1 MENDSSRKIK
11 VQAIS
16 VITLF
21 VFLFDIYV
29 IVNMQNNY
37 QVLGIAALVT
47 LICVS
52 LTISR
57 WLKLGEKEIQRS
69 EEQYVDI
76 MKAEKS
82 THLVSQKKF
91 QELDEKLNFIGQ
103 KIMPLEKAN
112 SVNQKKIAN
121 MLESLMDGQKKVA
134 KITIS
139 RSKEN
144 ANALMNS
151 NDQMIKQM
159 EEFQQSIYGM
169 KDEVSSRQ
177 DAILSKQD
185 EVLSKQDEV

>member
-57 WLKLGEKEIQRS
+57 WLKLGEKESQRS

-91 QELDEKLNFIGQ
+91 YRSENYASGKGKFRKSEKDCKYAGISDGRT
-103 KIMPLEKAN
+103 EKSCKN
-112 SVNQKKIAN
+112 NNQP
-121 MLESLMDGQKKVA
+121 Q
-134 KITIS
+134 
-139 RSKEN
+139 
-144 ANALMNS
+144 
-151 NDQMIKQM
+151 
-159 EEFQQSIYGM
+159 
-169 KDEVSSRQ
+169 
-177 DAILSKQD
+177 
-185 EVLSKQDEV
+185 